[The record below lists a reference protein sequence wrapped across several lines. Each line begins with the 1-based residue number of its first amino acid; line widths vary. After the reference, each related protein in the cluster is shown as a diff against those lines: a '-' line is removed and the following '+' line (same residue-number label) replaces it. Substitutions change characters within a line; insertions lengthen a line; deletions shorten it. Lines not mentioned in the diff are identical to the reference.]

1 MSEMLLHRA
10 LRDTE
15 SRQAQPR
22 ASLLIRKF
30 EQKNETNIS
39 LLQYQQADEYMRVTA
54 PTEMGIPLLLS
65 TRYGQTEHMAILTS
79 GDEVSFSSRQF
90 ADWGFI
96 AFATDFDKHVRILE
110 GRYANP
116 AKSGDPFIEAV
127 VMTEK
132 LDAIGAEVG
141 DHLFVRFQRPGGEP
155 EPIEVKVVGRWFPN
169 DP

>member
-1 MSEMLLHRA
+1 MTYSILVLVTKRLLNNINIVFSTILGLVVTVTLVSSVPLYSEGMSEMLLHRA

-90 ADWGFI
+90 ADWGVYR
-96 AFATDFDKHVRILE
+96 VRHGL
-110 GRYANP
+110 R
-116 AKSGDPFIEAV
+116 
-127 VMTEK
+127 
-132 LDAIGAEVG
+132 
-141 DHLFVRFQRPGGEP
+141 
-155 EPIEVKVVGRWFPN
+155 
-169 DP
+169 